1 MLEES
6 INNIRVNGQ
15 DVVLSETEETG
26 KKLAEKLAG
35 VYQSVDGITDLMEDE
50 DVILK
55 RLVNLETENA
65 RSIKRLAK
73 VQADTVE
80 IKDQVE
86 KVLNEET

>member
-1 MLEES
+1 M
-6 INNIRVNGQ
+6 
-15 DVVLSETEETG
+15 
-26 KKLAEKLAG
+26 AEKLAG

-55 RLVNLETENA
+55 RLVSLEKDNKK
-65 RSIKRLAK
+65 SIDRLAK
-73 VQADTVE
+73 VQADTVN